1 MASSN
6 PRKLQSQMTDA
17 LSCVICFQ
25 PYDLDGRV
33 PKVFPCLHTLCLVCA
48 EELCQ
53 QECGDTFPCPTCR
66 QPVPIPSKGASGLK
80 TNLDVSNMVEIMQG
94 TTGLSVASPDCPDHP
109 SKPISNVCM
118 VCKVGLCTKCFTS
131 SAMKQHSDHKVVEI
145 DDAFD
150 EIAKTCDALVKE
162 GKETCQ
168 AIQEKRN
175 EIERMTMA
183 LQAARAS
190 KCLSIFE
197 IIEKLSRLLT
207 TRTTP
212 SNEEHSHAVSNL
224 LVGEHLPDRNCTGD
238 TLQLAFCGLD
248 HGRLHFQKTMEKNA
262 TPESIACTK
271 LASVT
276 ILLDLLRLKLQKN
289 KYDGSVKALTSIW
302 ELCYESEPCSHRV
315 VLLGGA
321 DLLVSYFEATM
332 RNKDICRG
340 ILGVYVNLALC
351 PSLHTNV
358 MSTRAVK
365 MIVQCIQN
373 FTPAQGKF
381 APDQLPIALGSL
393 SLFLCNT
400 TVKWPEKCLS
410 REEASKLVTDTCK
423 KLSLDQ
429 YTGISY
435 EVSFQPLLSMMSQQV
450 SQAAKYWAVWIMCAS
465 VHQNPNRYCDILI
478 RDGGLSV
485 LKQQHSAPKHVQKLS
500 KLILSKANKYTG

>member
-6 PRKLQSQMTDA
+6 PRRLQSQMTDA

-53 QECGDTFPCPTCR
+53 QECGGTFPCPTCR
-66 QPVPIPSKGASGLK
+66 QPVPVPSKGAADLK

-94 TTGLSVASPDCPDHP
+94 TTGLSVASPDCRDHP

-150 EIAKTCDALVKE
+150 EISKTCDALIKE

-168 AIQEKRN
+168 DIQEKRK
-175 EIERMTMA
+175 EIESMTVS
-183 LQAARAS
+183 LQTARAS
-190 KCLSIFE
+190 KCFSVFE
-197 IIEKLSRLLT
+197 ITEKLSRLLKT
-207 TRTTP
+207 GSAP
-212 SNEEHSHAVSNL
+212 SNKEHGNTVSSL
-224 LVGEHLPDRNCTGD
+224 LVGEHLPDQNCSENA
-238 TLQLAFCGLD
+238 LQEAFHGLD
-248 HGRLHFQKTMEKNA
+248 HGRLNFQKTIEKNA
-262 TPESIACTK
+262 TPESIAYTK

-276 ILLDLLRLKLQKN
+276 VLLDLLRLKLQKN
-289 KYDGSVKALTSIW
+289 KYDGSVKAVTSMW
-302 ELCYESEPCSHRV
+302 ELCYESEPCCHRV

-321 DLLVSYFEATM
+321 ELLVSCFEATL

-340 ILGVYVNLALC
+340 ILGVYLNLASC
-351 PSLHTNV
+351 PSLHMHV
-358 MSTRAVK
+358 MSTRAVN
-365 MIVQCIQN
+365 MIVHCIQSS
-373 FTPAQGKF
+373 TLAHCDILQ
-381 APDQLPIALGSL
+381 IALGL
-393 SLFLCNT
+393 LPFFLCNT

-410 REEASKLVTDTCK
+410 REEASTLVTDACQ

-429 YTGISY
+429 ERGLFYAL
-435 EVSFQPLLSMMSQQV
+435 SFQPLLSIMSQQV
-450 SQAAKYWAVWIMCAS
+450 SQAAKYWAVWIMCSS
-465 VHQNPNRYCDILI
+465 VHQEPDKYCHIVI

-485 LKQQHSAPKHVQKLS
+485 LKQKDSAPKHVQQLS
-500 KLILSKANKYTG
+500 KLILSKVQKYTG